1 METGLTGVGGALV
14 ILTLGRG
21 KEPESATILL
31 LAMVGH
37 NAMDL
42 LQRKKTAQV

>member
-21 KEPESATILL
+21 KEEGSVTILPQ
-31 LAMVGH
+31 AMVGH

-42 LQRKKTAQV
+42 QQRKKTAQV

>member
-1 METGLTGVGGALV
+1 METGLTGVGGGLV

-31 LAMVGH
+31 QAMVGH
-37 NAMDL
+37 NATDL
-42 LQRKKTAQV
+42 QIRKKTVQV

>member
-1 METGLTGVGGALV
+1 METGLIGEGGGLV

-21 KEPESATILL
+21 KEEGTATILL

-37 NAMDL
+37 NVLDL
-42 LQRKKTAQV
+42 QQRKKTVQV